1 MTSKEKGQGC
11 GHGRR
16 GEWSKEIP
24 RGGYSKW
31 CQVVVVPTQIKLG
44 AKVQLLQLVNDWSSL
59 WFKLKLHILQD
70 TCTTRERC
78 ERGELSKK
86 LYTMS

>member
-31 CQVVVVPTQIKLG
+31 CQG

-70 TCTTRERC
+70 TCSTRERC